1 VGTLPLDS
9 ASTFIRSS
17 FNGMGPPNAQ
27 LYASLMRSQQLRAPM
42 LVQLRLFNEGKILS
56 YYDILATSR

>member
-1 VGTLPLDS
+1 
-9 ASTFIRSS
+9 
-17 FNGMGPPNAQ
+17 
-27 LYASLMRSQQLRAPM
+27 M